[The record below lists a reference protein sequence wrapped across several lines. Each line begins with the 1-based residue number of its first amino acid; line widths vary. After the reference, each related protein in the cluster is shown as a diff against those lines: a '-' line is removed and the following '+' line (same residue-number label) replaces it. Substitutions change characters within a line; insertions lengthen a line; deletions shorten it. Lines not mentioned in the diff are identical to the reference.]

1 MRVLIAEDD
10 AISRRLLEANLKRN
24 GYDVLAVEN
33 GAQAWQALSAEGGP
47 RLAVLDWMMP
57 EMDGAEVCLRVRGE
71 ANLHYVYLIL
81 LTARG
86 RKEDQAQG
94 FDAGADDY
102 LTKPFDTKDLRAR
115 ISVGRRILDLQTAL
129 TSKVD
134 ELQDA
139 LRQVR
144 QLQGL
149 LPICMHCKKIRDDE
163 ATWHQLEAYIEHR
176 CDAAFT
182 HSLCPDC
189 LARHY
194 PEIQERLTSK
204 GE

>member
-10 AISRRLLEANLKRN
+10 AISRRLLEANLMRI
-24 GYDVLAVEN
+24 GYDVVTVEN
-33 GAQAWQALSAEGGP
+33 GAEAWQALSAEGGP

-57 EMDGAEVCLRVRGE
+57 EMDGAEVCRRVRGE
-71 ANLHYVYLIL
+71 ASLRYIYLIL

-86 RKEDQAQG
+86 RKEDRAQG

-102 LTKPFDTKDLRAR
+102 LTKPFDTQDLRAR

-134 ELQDA
+134 ELEDA
-139 LRQVR
+139 LHQVK

-149 LPICMHCKKIRDDE
+149 LPICMHCKKIRDEE
-163 ATWHQLEAYIEHR
+163 ATWHQLEAYIEQR

-182 HSLCPDC
+182 HALCPDC
-189 LARHY
+189 LAQHY
-194 PEIQERLTSK
+194 PEIRERFASR

>member
-1 MRVLIAEDD
+1 MKVLIAEDD
-10 AISRRLLEANLKRN
+10 AISRRLLEANMKRN
-24 GYDVLAVEN
+24 GYEVLAVET
-33 GAQAWQALSAEGGP
+33 GAQAWQALNADDGP

-57 EMDGAEVCLRVRGE
+57 EMDGAEVCRRVRGE
-71 ANLHYVYLIL
+71 ADLHYIYLIL

-86 RKEDQAQG
+86 RKEDRIQG

-102 LTKPFDTKDLRAR
+102 LTKPFETQDLRAR
-115 ISVGRRILDLQTAL
+115 VSVGRRILDLQSAL

-139 LRQVR
+139 LRQVK

-163 ATWHQLEAYIEHR
+163 SIWHQLEAYIEHR

-182 HSLCPDC
+182 HSLCPGC

-194 PEIQERLTSK
+194 PEIQDRMAAK